1 MHVSICYFRFANA
14 TYRDVIEPKKKSLLI
29 YVASL
34 LLFGTNGIVAAAIPL
49 QSTQIVMLRTLIG
62 APLIV
67 VFAYILKRR
76 GESTRPKNLSRQVLY
91 IVASGVCTGLSWVT
105 LYEAYNL
112 IGVGI
117 SSLEYYCAPVIVVV
131 TSIVLFKE
139 KLCAHKATGFAL
151 TLLGTF
157 IIGSEVALEGGS
169 VIGLVLGAASAL
181 CHAGMVIFSKQ
192 APDITGAISCAT
204 QLVLSFLMASLFVA
218 ATSGFSFIAEIPLN
232 AWPFIVFLGLAN
244 TGLGCLMYFTAILR
258 LPAQTVATLGYLEPL
273 SAVVFAAMLLGEGMS
288 VFQWTG
294 AAMVI
299 IGSIV
304 SEKESSLLRFDRHE

>member
-1 MHVSICYFRFANA
+1 M
-14 TYRDVIEPKKKSLLI
+14 KKSLLI

-62 APLIV
+62 APLVV
-67 VFAYILKRR
+67 VFAYVIKRK
-76 GESTRPKNLSRQVLY
+76 GESARPKNLSKQVLC
-91 IVASGVCTGLSWVT
+91 IVASGICTGFSWVT

-131 TSIVLFKE
+131 ASIVLFKE
-139 KLCAHKATGFAL
+139 KLCAHKTAGFAL
-151 TLLGTF
+151 ALLGTF

-169 VIGLVLGAASAL
+169 VIGLVLGAVSAL

-192 APDITGAISCAT
+192 APDITGAVSCAI
-204 QLVLSFLMASLFVA
+204 QLALSFLIASIFVA
-218 ATSGFSFIAEIPLN
+218 ATSGFSFVAEIPLN
-232 AWPFIVFLGLAN
+232 SWPFIVFLGLAN

-273 SAVVFAAMLLGEGMS
+273 SAVIFAATLLDEGMS

-304 SEKESSLLRFDRHE
+304 SEKESDLLRFVRHE